1 MREHGGFVRAGLSVV
16 ALALCMA
23 VVGCIAFPTRMTTR
37 RYGSG
42 GAGLRNADVDL
53 TFIKIGVTPRSEIA
67 ARLRAIDVNSPDQI
81 FWGRW
86 IESSWGVVGGSL
98 PPLTE
103 TTEPAAGSARHW
115 HYRNVLV
122 KFDDQGIATEM
133 RRIDNDEALWRELLV
148 YTRSSSSAPVGDTV
162 EISSNE
168 KKYARMILAANSIEL
183 KAANRKDDVV
193 IGLAGPVVIRL
204 QPRFGLTEA
213 LHTPELTCFRAEI
226 TDTHARLRRT
236 FDSCAPARPFIAMM
250 GYLDRLPPP
259 AKWNYGAR

>member
-1 MREHGGFVRAGLSVV
+1 MREQGGFARAAFSVV

-23 VVGCIAFPTRMTTR
+23 VAGCIAFPTRMTTR

-42 GAGLRNADVDL
+42 GAGLHDTDVDL
-53 TFIKIGVTPRSEIA
+53 SFIKIGVTLRSEIA
-67 ARLRAIDVNSPDQI
+67 ARLSGIDVNSPDQI

-98 PPLTE
+98 PPLT
-103 TTEPAAGSARHW
+103 TTADPAAGSARHW

-133 RRIDNDEALWRELLV
+133 RRIDNDEALWRQLLV
-148 YTRSSSSAPVGDTV
+148 YTQSSSSAPVSDTV

-183 KAANRKDDVV
+183 KAVNQKDDVV
-193 IGLAGPVVIRL
+193 IGLPSPVVIRL
-204 QPRFGLTEA
+204 RPRFGLTEA
-213 LHTPELTCFRAEI
+213 LHTPELTCFRADI
-226 TDTHARLRRT
+226 TDTHTRRRRT
-236 FDSCAPARPFIAMM
+236 FDSCAPARTFIAMM
-250 GYLDRLPPP
+250 AHLDRLPSP
-259 AKWNYGAR
+259 AKWNYGMR